1 MSERIS
7 AIILTYNE
15 AKHIE
20 RCLRSLEG
28 VADQTVVIDSGST
41 DATVDLCRSFGAE
54 VLVNPWRNYSTQ
66 FNWGLDS
73 TTLTGEWCLRIDA
86 DEYLTDELRATL
98 QAQVMQGMVTPE
110 VTGLYV
116 NRVMVFMGRALR
128 WGGCGRLPMLRLF
141 RRGVGRCEERW
152 MDEHIALTRG
162 STLQLRGDLVDENL
176 NNIGWWVTKHNGYAT
191 REAIDLLNISY
202 GFDPQTERESIGL
215 RTKAGRKRLLKEAVY
230 SRLPTGIRAAAYFLY
245 RYVVQLGVLD
255 GRAGLVF
262 HFMQG
267 FWYRFL
273 VDLKVNEI
281 RRKAHA
287 RGLPLATVIRD
298 EYGIQVGPKQR
309 SAAPP

>member
-7 AIILTYNE
+7 AIILTFNE
-15 AKHIE
+15 EKHIE
-20 RCLRSLEG
+20 RCLRSLAG
-28 VADQTVVIDSGST
+28 VADQVVVVDSGST
-41 DATVDLCRSFGAE
+41 DATVDLCRRFGAE

-66 FNWGLDS
+66 FNWGLDN
-73 TTLTGEWCLRIDA
+73 TRLTGEWCLRIDA

-128 WGGCGRLPMLRLF
+128 WGGCRFLPMLRLF
-141 RRGVGRCEERW
+141 RTGVGCCEERW

-162 STLQLRGDLVDENL
+162 TTLQLRGDLVDENL

-191 REAIDLLNISY
+191 REAIDLLNIRF
-202 GFDPQTERESIGL
+202 GFDRQTTRESLGM
-215 RTKAGRKRLLKEAVY
+215 RTQAGRKRFLKEVVY
-230 SRLPTGIRAAAYFLY
+230 SRLPSGVRAAVYFFY
-245 RYVVQLGVLD
+245 RYVFLLGVLD

-273 VDLKVNEI
+273 VDLKVEEI
-281 RRKAHA
+281 RRLADA
-287 RGLPLATVIRD
+287 RGLPLATVILT
-298 EYGIQVGPKQR
+298 EYGIQVGPEQR
-309 SAAPP
+309 